1 MHTLFQFLNSFFFF
15 KVAAVYSF
23 HLFSELIEY
32 FDSDS

>member
-1 MHTLFQFLNSFFFF
+1 MHTLFQFLNSFFF